1 MTLSGKRLF
10 SSCATRLFVVAAGN
24 LNSGAGK
31 SSGSRSDAG
40 SLLDGELFHFVQIR
54 RGVITAVQER
64 EGEGEV
70 IQSRHPYEDIVHD
83 RGGGTVGHRR
93 MRGRVHRGRF
103 EIGSRSRS

>member
-1 MTLSGKRLF
+1 MELKSSKNGGITHMTLSGKRLF

-31 SSGSRSDAG
+31 SRGSRSDAG

-64 EGEGEV
+64 EGEV
-70 IQSRHPYEDIVHD
+70 YIRVAIH
-83 RGGGTVGHRR
+83 
-93 MRGRVHRGRF
+93 MR
-103 EIGSRSRS
+103 I